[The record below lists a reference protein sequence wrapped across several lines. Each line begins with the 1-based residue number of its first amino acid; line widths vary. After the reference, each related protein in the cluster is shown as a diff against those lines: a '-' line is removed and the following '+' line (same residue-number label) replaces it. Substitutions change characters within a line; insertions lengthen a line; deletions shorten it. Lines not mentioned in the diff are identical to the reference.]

1 MRLTWRK
8 VRNGALYVALSALAA
23 ALLVGWQA
31 GRDVPAAPSSGII
44 DERFPREW
52 MGARMLAA
60 PPKDEPR
67 DFEVRAAN
75 YLAHVVSHPLV
86 QALQSVERVR
96 LPPPRATN
104 RNWVFSDSQIASVKS
119 RLRLTAEQEKHWPA
133 MEAAL
138 RELAWEQGRSGTTLN
153 AQGVQRLTEV
163 AEGFLAQLN
172 EAQKREVRV
181 LANVAGLNLGN
192 F

>member
-1 MRLTWRK
+1 
-8 VRNGALYVALSALAA
+8 
-23 ALLVGWQA
+23 
-31 GRDVPAAPSSGII
+31 
-44 DERFPREW
+44 
-52 MGARMLAA
+52 MLAA

-96 LPPPRATN
+96 LPPPRAAN

-138 RELAWEQGRSGTTLN
+138 RELAWEQGRNGSTLN

-172 EAQKREVRV
+172 DAQKREVRV